1 MGNGQAVW
9 IISGVPAAG
18 KTKTSKALAK
28 TFAKSAVISR
38 DELQTQIISGNVWP
52 DGTPTSE
59 ADLQI
64 DLNVRN
70 QCALAN
76 SYLYHGFVP
85 ICDDVVSKQQ
95 LDIYLSE
102 LETPAVYLVTLN
114 PPYTVVTQRDACRPP
129 DDRFSNPER
138 WRLLYRYIETLSG
151 VGLWFDNSNM
161 TVEQSIKYIL
171 DNKDACLIN

>member
-1 MGNGQAVW
+1 MENEQGVW

-18 KTKTSKALAK
+18 KTNTSKALAR
-28 TFAKSAVISR
+28 TFDKSAVVSR
-38 DELQTQIISGNVWP
+38 DELQAQIISGNVWP

-76 SYLYHGFVP
+76 SYLSHGFVP

-102 LETPAVYLVTLN
+102 LKTAAVYLVTLN
-114 PPYTVVTQRDACRPP
+114 PPYTVVTQRDAGRPP

>member
-1 MGNGQAVW
+1 MENAQEVW

-18 KTKTSKALAK
+18 KTNTSKALAR
-28 TFAKSAVISR
+28 TFDRAAVINR
-38 DELQTQIISGNVWP
+38 DELQAQIISGNVWP
-52 DGTPTSE
+52 DGRPAPE

-76 SYLYHGFVP
+76 SYLLHGFVP

-95 LDIYLSE
+95 LDIYRSVLNTS
-102 LETPAVYLVTLN
+102 AVYLVTLH
-114 PPYTVVTQRDACRPP
+114 PPYPVVRQRDADRPEG
-129 DDRFSNPER
+129 DRFGNPVR
-138 WRLLYRYIETLSG
+138 WHLLYRYIETLNG

-161 TVEQSIKYIL
+161 TVQQSVEYIL
-171 DNKDACLIN
+171 DNKTKCLVS

>member
-1 MGNGQAVW
+1 MENEQGVW

-18 KTKTSKALAK
+18 KTNTSKALAR
-28 TFAKSAVISR
+28 TFYKAAVVSR

-76 SYLYHGFVP
+76 SYLSHGFVP

-171 DNKDACLIN
+171 DNKDECLIN

>member
-1 MGNGQAVW
+1 MGNRQAVW

-64 DLNVRN
+64 DLNVQN

-76 SYLYHGFVP
+76 SYLSHGFVP

-102 LETPAVYLVTLN
+102 LKTAAVYLVTLN
-114 PPYTVVTQRDACRPP
+114 PPYTVVTQRDAGRPP

>member
-1 MGNGQAVW
+1 MENEQGIW

-18 KTKTSKALAK
+18 KTNTSKALAR
-28 TFAKSAVISR
+28 TFDKSAVVSR
-38 DELQTQIISGNVWP
+38 DELQAQIISGNVWP

-76 SYLYHGFVP
+76 SYLSHGFVP

-102 LETPAVYLVTLN
+102 LETAAVYLVTLN
-114 PPYTVVTQRDACRPP
+114 PPYTVVTQRDAARPP

-161 TVEQSIKYIL
+161 TVEQSVKYIL

>member
-1 MGNGQAVW
+1 MENEQGVW

-18 KTKTSKALAK
+18 KTNTSKALAR
-28 TFAKSAVISR
+28 TFDKSAVVSR
-38 DELQTQIISGNVWP
+38 DELQAQIISGNVWP

-76 SYLYHGFVP
+76 SYLSHGFVP

-102 LETPAVYLVTLN
+102 LKTAAVYLVTLN
-114 PPYTVVTQRDACRPP
+114 PPYTVVTQRDAGRPP

-171 DNKDACLIN
+171 DNKDECLIN

>member
-1 MGNGQAVW
+1 MENEQGVW

-18 KTKTSKALAK
+18 KTNTSKALAR
-28 TFAKSAVISR
+28 TFDKSAVVSR
-38 DELQTQIISGNVWP
+38 DELQAQIISGNVWP

-76 SYLYHGFVP
+76 SYLSHGFVP

-102 LETPAVYLVTLN
+102 LETAAVYLVTLN
-114 PPYTVVTQRDACRPP
+114 PPYTVVTQRDAGRPP

>member
-1 MGNGQAVW
+1 M
-9 IISGVPAAG
+9 
-18 KTKTSKALAK
+18 
-28 TFAKSAVISR
+28 
-38 DELQTQIISGNVWP
+38 
-52 DGTPTSE
+52 
-59 ADLQI
+59 QI
-64 DLNVRN
+64 DMNVRN

-76 SYLYHGFVP
+76 SYLSHGFVP

-114 PPYTVVTQRDACRPP
+114 PPYTVVTQRDAGRTP
-129 DDRFSNPER
+129 DDRFGNPER